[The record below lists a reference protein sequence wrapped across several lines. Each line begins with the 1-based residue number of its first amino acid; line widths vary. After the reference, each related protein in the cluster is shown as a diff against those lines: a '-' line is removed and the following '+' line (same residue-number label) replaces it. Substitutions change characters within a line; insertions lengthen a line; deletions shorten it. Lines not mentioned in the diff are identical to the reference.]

1 MNKQGRA
8 TLVVLLLLAL
18 CGQAWPQARASRA
31 DLQAIRQYIKQGWH
45 TLERTPA
52 QLAKAAVDP
61 KFART
66 HGPRWPVYVPRT
78 EQLAQIAQALRAQM
92 PAEDFAKIELLP
104 LPADTS
110 TIQAHG
116 LLYLPPPYVVPGRRF
131 NARDG

>member
-18 CGQAWPQARASRA
+18 CAQAWPQQRARRA
-31 DLQAIRQYIKQGWH
+31 DLRAIRQYIKQGWH

-52 QLAKAAVDP
+52 QLAAAAVDP

-78 EQLAQIAQALRAQM
+78 ENIARIARDLRAQLA
-92 PAEDFAKIELLP
+92 AEDFAPI
-104 LPADTS
+104 
-110 TIQAHG
+110 
-116 LLYLPPPYVVPGRRF
+116 
-131 NARDG
+131 